1 VAAPYS
7 RVCCGCACQVAIKQ
21 IKRHFATW
29 DECLGL
35 REVASLS
42 KLKHEN
48 IVRLKE
54 LVHEGGMLWFV
65 FEFVPTN
72 LYKRIQDSTVVFDDR
87 RIRVVMC
94 VLQPQSQLRKLTCHR
109 SGLTPTVLVG
119 CSYRR
124 QLLEG
129 LHYMH
134 KHGFFHRD
142 VKPEKY
148 VPPLA

>member
-1 VAAPYS
+1 M
-7 RVCCGCACQVAIKQ
+7 
-21 IKRHFATW
+21 
-29 DECLGL
+29 GL

-94 VLQPQSQLRKLTCHR
+94 VL
-109 SGLTPTVLVG
+109 
-119 CSYRR
+119 
-124 QLLEG
+124 
-129 LHYMH
+129 
-134 KHGFFHRD
+134 
-142 VKPEKY
+142 
-148 VPPLA
+148 